1 VLLEDLALGVVAN
14 VHDVDETAQIELL
27 GSELGHGCV
36 VLGILVI
43 DDETCGS
50 KLPESIVHAKTWSW
64 YGGKRA
70 SCAGRRSNGGDQVA
84 RQIQHSTK
92 ESPDEVTTLLQIP

>member
-1 VLLEDLALGVVAN
+1 VVAD

-50 KLPESIVHAKTWSW
+50 KLPESVVRQDMELVWRQTRCMRRAAK
-64 YGGKRA
+64 RR
-70 SCAGRRSNGGDQVA
+70 RRSGGQTNTA
-84 RQIQHSTK
+84 PHERITRRSHNIAAN
-92 ESPDEVTTLLQIP
+92 TLKRPLSLSN